1 MAPLW
6 AVTVEHKWI
15 LRIILFQKLKES
27 GTEMRLSVFGK
38 FDEAAIDKG
47 EMVGIGLPSSSCKP
61 AHHSAH
67 SFGNFIAP
75 YSTEILPWDQVDC
88 HTHFAEKKKKDLIP
102 LSPVSLWVGYR
113 NCTVKNLLCYIQ
125 RYKLP
130 IFARLANRTNSNNW
144 KNRLKS
150 MHNAS

>member
-1 MAPLW
+1 
-6 AVTVEHKWI
+6 
-15 LRIILFQKLKES
+15 
-27 GTEMRLSVFGK
+27 MRLSVFGK
-38 FDEAAIDKG
+38 FDEPAIDKG

-113 NCTVKNLLCYIQ
+113 NCTVKNLLFAVQ

-130 IFARLANRTNSNNW
+130 ILTRLANGPNSNNW
-144 KNRLKS
+144 KKYFRKHPLFSYGSPSRIGFLACHKKYVLDR
-150 MHNAS
+150 ADICW